1 MCYYKDNDFVPNS
14 DIYMPIQ
21 CGKAFTKLELG
32 ISGDGTGNNISIRN
46 TYWSEITGLYWTWKN
61 MEPTK
66 YVGLCSYRRFF
77 NFSPGFS

>member
-32 ISGDGTGNNISIRN
+32 ISGDGTG
-46 TYWSEITGLYWTWKN
+46 T
-61 MEPTK
+61 
-66 YVGLCSYRRFF
+66 VSYTHLRAHET
-77 NFSPGFS
+77 

>member
-46 TYWSEITGLYWTWKN
+46 TYWSEITGL
-61 MEPTK
+61 
-66 YVGLCSYRRFF
+66 
-77 NFSPGFS
+77 